1 MTEQTHDT
9 ALDYRRLSKTVAHA
23 LRHEPHLYELELDKE
38 GWTDVTTLLGAL
50 RGHKR
55 IWRDLGEAEVAH
67 MVANSSKKRY
77 ELSED
82 GARIRALY
90 GHSTPQKL
98 KKTPGEPPEILY
110 HGTSP
115 EVAAIIRGDG
125 IRSMA
130 RQYVHLSVD
139 VDTAMEVGHRK
150 DGKPILLEARAREAH
165 GDGIA
170 FYEGNALVWLADY
183 IPPDYIDG

>member
-1 MTEQTHDT
+1 MEEKTHDE

-23 LRHEPHLYELELDKE
+23 LRHEPHLYELELDEE
-38 GWTDVTTLLGAL
+38 GWTQVETLLGAL

-55 IWRDLGEAEVAH
+55 IWRDLGVAEIAH
-67 MVANSSKKRY
+67 MVETSSKKRY
-77 ELSED
+77 EMSED
-82 GARIRALY
+82 GERIRALY
-90 GHSTPQKL
+90 GHSTPDKL
-98 KKTPGEPPEILY
+98 KKTPATPPAILY

-115 EVAAIIRGDG
+115 EVAALIREDG

-150 DGKPILLEARAREAH
+150 DGKPILLSVRAKEAH
-165 GDGIA
+165 EAGIV

-183 IPPDYIDG
+183 VPPEFIDG